1 MLFLRSEPKILNKSN
16 SKSIKSIWNSFIFKI
31 PILKL
36 IKPSIFNTLILPIK
50 KSFKSKIL
58 KTLSK
63 LLNRNFQSVKYQKDV
78 ESLLFNLWA
87 KVSPQELLSK
97 KELLLYLDKAILM
110 VNLSS
115 FMINKEISLKISEF
129 GLMVE
134 IKFLKMENI

>member
-16 SKSIKSIWNSFIFKI
+16 SKSIKSIWNSIFFKI